1 MIFLECAGP
10 IWWRDGGLGL
20 LHIAGNKGAYGL
32 LNIECRISDREMRGR
47 VTLEGNIFPISPGG
61 GHKARPYKEIGSLYG

>member
-32 LNIECRISDREMRGR
+32 LNIECRISDALCR
-47 VTLEGNIFPISPGG
+47 F
-61 GHKARPYKEIGSLYG
+61 GSLLKIMKLSNKFYTAVLDSNRCRCLT